1 MTPHTDDPEH
11 LAIRGAPLLDL
22 DAPWQLHPSV
32 AVRPEEFGAL
42 LYDFRTRRLSFLT
55 SRTLLDTVLAL
66 KEAPTARAAC
76 ERMCSDDAER
86 PAIERGLDALVKSG
100 MLQQRASAEAAA

>member
-1 MTPHTDDPEH
+1 V
-11 LAIRGAPLLDL
+11 LDV

-55 SRTLLDTVLAL
+55 SRTLLAAVQAL
-66 KEAPTARAAC
+66 DGVRSVRQVCDELVPADERRAV
-76 ERMCSDDAER
+76 
-86 PAIERGLDALVKSG
+86 ERGLGSLVDSG
-100 MLQQRASAEAAA
+100 MLTMAAAEVAV

>member
-1 MTPHTDDPEH
+1 M
-11 LAIRGAPLLDL
+11 LDL

-55 SRTLLDTVLAL
+55 SRTLLDTVRAL
-66 KEAPTARAAC
+66 EAAPSAREACAATCPAADRAAV
-76 ERMCSDDAER
+76 
-86 PAIERGLDALVKSG
+86 ERGLDALSRSG
-100 MLQQRASAEAAA
+100 MLQRRTVAEPAGALA

>member
-1 MTPHTDDPEH
+1 M
-11 LAIRGAPLLDL
+11 LDL

-55 SRTLLDTVLAL
+55 SRTLLAAVRGLDGVRSVRQVCDELVP
-66 KEAPTARAAC
+66 EPERRAV
-76 ERMCSDDAER
+76 
-86 PAIERGLDALVKSG
+86 ERGLASLVESG
-100 MLQQRASAEAAA
+100 MLTPVAAEVAV